1 MGSSISC
8 GRGVPGACSPM
19 ICPRGG
25 SCMTTVGNGVRTGHG
40 RCGMTSSG
48 ARCGWPRVATASPAR
63 GASRARP
70 SRAPQ
75 QGGPR
80 RRCPPTGQGPQ
91 APHRRRYPRAVTGR
105 GGHGG
110 ARAGPCRG
118 GKPAGVPAAPVLA
131 VAVYLG
137 RSGRHGCPGGMG
149 VGPAAVA
156 EGPPGNRQAPGGE
169 PWLSAPPEAV
179 GRRAHLRVVGP
190 LSPFIQ
196 R

>member
-1 MGSSISC
+1 
-8 GRGVPGACSPM
+8 
-19 ICPRGG
+19 
-25 SCMTTVGNGVRTGHG
+25 
-40 RCGMTSSG
+40 MTSSG
-48 ARCGWPRVATASPAR
+48 AMSGWQRVATASPAR
-63 GASRARP
+63 GASIASP
-70 SRAPQ
+70 SRPPKK
-75 QGGPR
+75 GVPR
-80 RRCPPTGQGPQ
+80 LRCPQTCQWPQ
-91 APHRRRYPRAVTGR
+91 APHLRRYPRAVTGR

-110 ARAGPCRG
+110 ERAGPCRC
-118 GKPAGVPAAPVLA
+118 GKPAGMPAAPVLA

-137 RSGRHGCPGGMG
+137 RSGLHGRPGSMG

-196 R
+196 RLRIFNPDERSHDPSGHDPPDGASLGTLGIFLDTL